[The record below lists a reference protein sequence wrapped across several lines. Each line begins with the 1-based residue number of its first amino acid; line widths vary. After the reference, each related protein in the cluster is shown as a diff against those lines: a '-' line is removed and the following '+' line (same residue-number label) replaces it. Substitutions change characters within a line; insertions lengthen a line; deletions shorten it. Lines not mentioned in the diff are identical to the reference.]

1 MARRRTCPTAHAPRP
16 CTRSST
22 RSTGWTGRSPGA
34 RALRGVPV
42 EPDDVDV
49 RTTERGAYEARACER
64 LGRDERAALLRAH
77 AEDEH

>member
-1 MARRRTCPTAHAPRP
+1 MLDGLRVAAVHALDGLDWAL
-16 CTRSST
+16 TGST
-22 RSTGWTGRSPGA
+22 SF
-34 RALRGVPV
+34 ALRGVPV